1 MNEYGSI
8 SDDFGVSVYVNT
20 KMELPDKRETILHFF
35 DSLKKNFPELTD
47 FETRENG
54 DFFLEEDRDNGSY
67 RWVSLE
73 RHRFCSGFVNPADL
87 AAADKQNERVLEVAP
102 FHLDFSPLDCESLDV
117 LFTFNFLYTGNH
129 DEVVAEALG
138 LNTTLESVLQMP
150 EAKVL
155 DYKPTLTMALDD
167 ACRMQCQLSVETRTN
182 TYQVRTN
189 QFTEAPISVYF
200 TVRQYWGRQTLTFVD
215 SYHKQRKLAAELVDQ
230 HIIPAVLKPLSETI
244 ANKQ

>member
-1 MNEYGSI
+1 MNEFGSL

-20 KMELPDKRETILHFF
+20 KMELPEKRETVLHFF
-35 DSLKKNFPELTD
+35 DSLQKNFPDLTD

-54 DFFLEEDRDNGSY
+54 DFVLEEDRDKGSY

-73 RHRFCSGFVNPADL
+73 RQRFCSGYVNPPDL
-87 AAADKQNERVLEVAP
+87 AAADRQNERVLETAP

-150 EAKVL
+150 GSKVL
-155 DYKPTLTMALDD
+155 DYKPTVTLALDEH
-167 ACRMQCQLSVETRTN
+167 CRLQCQLSVETRST

-189 QFTEAPISVYF
+189 QFAEAPISVYF
-200 TVRQYWGRQTLTFVD
+200 TVRQYWGRQKQSFVE
-215 SYHKQRKLAAELVDQ
+215 SYRQQRKVAGDLVEQ
-230 HIIPAVLKPLSETI
+230 HVIPAVLKPLSERI
-244 ANKQ
+244 ANQQ